1 MFCDCSSL
9 SSLHLSDFINNN
21 IKDMSCMFFNYSSLI
36 SLNLYNCNTNNV
48 NNMNGFTKYCLFL
61 FLLY

>member
-1 MFCDCSSL
+1 MFFDCSSL
-9 SSLHLSDFINNN
+9 SSLYLSNFITNN

-48 NNMNGFTKYCLFL
+48 NNMNGITKYCFL